1 MPPKTALAPALPP
14 DLERAYED
22 YLGYLRYERR
32 LSDHTVDAYASDLL
46 RYLAWLGRHGRRAID
61 GVTPLDIETFMTAE
75 GRRGLTGRTL
85 ARRLSCYRNFHG
97 YLLRRKKIADDP
109 TAELEAAR
117 TGKRLPKVLSVQE
130 ATALVETPRGKD
142 ALPLRDR
149 AILELMYG
157 SGLRV
162 SEVLGLPLDALR
174 LSEKYV
180 RVLGKGKRERVV
192 PLTGAS
198 VRSLRTYLNDA
209 RPSLVGKRASDAV
222 FLNRRGGKLSRM
234 GLWGILTRHAR
245 AAGLERGFHPHMLR
259 HSFATHLLEGGAD
272 LRVIQEL
279 LGHASVTTTQI
290 YTQVDRGFLQE
301 VHRRFHPRA

>member
-1 MPPKTALAPALPP
+1 
-14 DLERAYED
+14 
-22 YLGYLRYERR
+22 
-32 LSDHTVDAYASDLL
+32 
-46 RYLAWLGRHGRRAID
+46 
-61 GVTPLDIETFMTAE
+61 
-75 GRRGLTGRTL
+75 
-85 ARRLSCYRNFHG
+85 LSCYRNFHG